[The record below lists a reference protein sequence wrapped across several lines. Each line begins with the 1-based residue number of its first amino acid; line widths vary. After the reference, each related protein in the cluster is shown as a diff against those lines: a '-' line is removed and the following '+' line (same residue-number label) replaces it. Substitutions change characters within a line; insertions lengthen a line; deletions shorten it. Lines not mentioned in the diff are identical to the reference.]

1 MNFMRGL
8 LVILCVGTIFLSIAV
23 LSDQV
28 SAGRIRRKIFGN
40 DFRINTVNS
49 RMVEQKQNI
58 RIGFLNGG

>member
-1 MNFMRGL
+1 MNFMKGL

-28 SAGRIRRKIFGN
+28 SAGRIRRKIF
-40 DFRINTVNS
+40 RINTVNS

>member
-8 LVILCVGTIFLSIAV
+8 LVILCVGTMFLSIAV
-23 LSDQV
+23 LADQI
-28 SAGRIRRKIFGN
+28 SAGRIRRKIFGD
-40 DFRINTVNS
+40 DFRINTLNS